1 MGVHS
6 EGVQTNGPGSAVGW
20 QALASEMCNSEN
32 ARVNQVAV
40 DSRPRVS
47 RAIVRFVK
55 TESAGGIVMMSAAAL
70 ALILANTPLREAYED
85 LWHTYAGL
93 VFGEWALKMS
103 LLHWVNDGLMA
114 VFFFVVGLE
123 IKREILYGEL
133 ASVRRATL
141 PVVAALGGAV
151 LPALL
156 FWAFNRG
163 GEYVHGWGVPMAT
176 DIAFAVAILA
186 MLGSRAP
193 LWIKTF
199 VTALAIADDLLAVLV
214 IAIFYSGDIN
224 LTALAWA
231 GGALALM
238 FVMNRS
244 GVQRPLV
251 YLVPILVVWYFVYQ
265 SGIHATVAGVAAAA
279 MIPAGR
285 RRDSE
290 TETMDLSQSLEMATS
305 SLEVAQSGWQD
316 WEIKDLREEALAE
329 IADEAQESAATLY
342 RMEHAIHPWVAFLV
356 LPIFAFANSGIA
368 IPFSSMASIV
378 SHPLPLGIIVGL
390 FVGKQVGITGATWL
404 AVRFGLG
411 ALPEGA
417 RWRTLWG
424 GSLLAGIG
432 FTMSIFI
439 ASLAFTDYEALGLAK
454 TGIVFGSLLAAVAGI
469 VVLRTSAPSAAD
481 TGVDVAW

>member
-1 MGVHS
+1 M
-6 EGVQTNGPGSAVGW
+6 
-20 QALASEMCNSEN
+20 
-32 ARVNQVAV
+32 R
-40 DSRPRVS
+40 
-47 RAIVRFVK
+47 

-70 ALILANTPLREAYED
+70 ALILANTPLRETYED

-93 VFGEWALKMS
+93 VFGEWALNMS
-103 LLHWVNDGLMA
+103 LLHWVNDALMA

-123 IKREILYGEL
+123 IKREILFGEL
-133 ASVRRATL
+133 ASVRQAAL
-141 PVVAALGGAV
+141 PVVAAIGGAV

-156 FWAFNRG
+156 FWALNRG

-199 VTALAIADDLLAVLV
+199 VTALAIADDLMAVLV
-214 IAIFYSGDIN
+214 IAIFYSGNID

-231 GGALALM
+231 GGALAIM

-244 GVQRPLV
+244 GVHRPLV
-251 YLVPILVVWYFVYQ
+251 YIVPILLVWYFVYQ
-265 SGIHATVAGVAAAA
+265 SGIHATIAGVAAAA

-285 RRDSE
+285 KRESE
-290 TETMDLSQSLEMATS
+290 AETVDLGQSLELALN
-305 SLEVAQSGWQD
+305 SLQVMQSEPLDEWEV
-316 WEIKDLREEALAE
+316 KDLREETLAE
-329 IADEAQESAATLY
+329 VAVEAQESGATLY

-368 IPFSSMASIV
+368 IPFSSMANIV

-390 FVGKQVGITGATWL
+390 FVGKQVGITGATWV

-439 ASLAFTDYEALGLAK
+439 ASLAFTDYESLGLAK
-454 TGIVFGSLLAAVAGI
+454 TGIVFGSLLAAAAGI
-469 VVLRTSAPSAAD
+469 VVLRTGAPSAED
-481 TGVDVAW
+481 TGVDVA

>member
-1 MGVHS
+1 MR
-6 EGVQTNGPGSAVGW
+6 NP
-20 QALASEMCNSEN
+20 EN

-47 RAIVRFVK
+47 RAIIRFVK
-55 TESAGGIVMMSAAAL
+55 LEAAGGIVMMSAAAL
-70 ALILANTPLREAYED
+70 ALVLANTPLLEAYED
-85 LWHTYAGL
+85 LWHTYAGV

-114 VFFFVVGLE
+114 VFFFLVGLE
-123 IKREILYGEL
+123 IKREILFGEL
-133 ASVRRATL
+133 ASVRRAAL
-141 PVVAALGGAV
+141 PVVAAIGGAV

-156 FWAFNRG
+156 FWVFNRG

-214 IAIFYSGDIN
+214 IAIFYSSNID

-231 GGALALM
+231 GVGLALM
-238 FVMNRS
+238 FAMNRS

-251 YLVPILVVWYFVYQ
+251 YVVPILFVWYCVYQ
-265 SGIHATVAGVAAAA
+265 SGIHATIAGVAAAT

-285 RRDSE
+285 KRDSE
-290 TETMDLSQSLEMATS
+290 TETSDLNESLEMATS
-305 SLEVAQSGWQD
+305 SLQEAQSGSQD

-356 LPIFAFANSGIA
+356 LPVFAFANSGIA
-368 IPFSSMASIV
+368 IPFSSLTSVV

-390 FVGKQVGITGATWL
+390 FIGKQVGITGATWL
-404 AVRFGLG
+404 AVRLGLG
-411 ALPEGA
+411 SLPEGA

-454 TGIVFGSLLAAVAGI
+454 LGIVFGSLLAAVAGI
-469 VVLRTSAPSAAD
+469 VVLRTSPPSPAD
-481 TGVDVAW
+481 TGVDVS

>member
-1 MGVHS
+1 
-6 EGVQTNGPGSAVGW
+6 
-20 QALASEMCNSEN
+20 L
-32 ARVNQVAV
+32 NQVAAE
-40 DSRPRVS
+40 SRPRVS
-47 RAIVRFVK
+47 RSIVRFLK
-55 TESAGGIVMMSAAAL
+55 LESAGGIVMMTAAAL
-70 ALILANTPLREAYED
+70 ALIVANTPLHEAYED

-93 VFGEWALKMS
+93 VFGEWALEMS

-123 IKREILYGEL
+123 IKREILFGEL
-133 ASVRRATL
+133 ASVRRAAL
-141 PVVAALGGAV
+141 PVVAALGGAI

-156 FWAFNRG
+156 YWVFNRG

-193 LWIKTF
+193 LWIKAF
-199 VTALAIADDLLAVLV
+199 VTALAIADDLMAVLV
-214 IAIFYSGDIN
+214 IAIFYSANIDP
-224 LTALAWA
+224 TALAWA
-231 GGALALM
+231 GMALAIML
-238 FVMNRS
+238 VMNRS
-244 GVQRPLV
+244 GVQRPILYV
-251 YLVPILVVWYFVYQ
+251 VPILLVWYFVYQ
-265 SGIHATVAGVAAAA
+265 SGVHATIAGVAAAA

-285 RRDSE
+285 KRDSDAQ
-290 TETMDLSQSLEMATS
+290 TVDLSQSLEMATT
-305 SLEVAQSGWQD
+305 SLQVIQSGSEPD
-316 WEIKDLREEALAE
+316 WTVKDLREEALAE

-342 RMEHAIHPWVAFLV
+342 RMENAIHPWVAFLV

-368 IPFSSMASIV
+368 IPQSSVASIV

-390 FVGKQVGITGATWL
+390 FIGKQLGITGATWL

-439 ASLAFTDYEALGLAK
+439 ASLAFTDYETLGLAK
-454 TGIVFGSLLAAVAGI
+454 TGIVIGSLLSAVAGI

-481 TGVDVAW
+481 TGVDVA

>member
-1 MGVHS
+1 M
-6 EGVQTNGPGSAVGW
+6 
-20 QALASEMCNSEN
+20 
-32 ARVNQVAV
+32 NQVAV
-40 DSRPRVS
+40 QPRPRVS

-70 ALILANTPLREAYED
+70 ALIVANTPLLTAYED

-93 VFGEWALKMS
+93 VFGGWTLNMS

-123 IKREILYGEL
+123 IKREILVGEL
-133 ASVRRATL
+133 ASVRRAAL
-141 PVVAALGGAV
+141 PVVAAIGGAV
-151 LPALL
+151 VPALL
-156 FWAFNRG
+156 YWAFNRG
-163 GEYVHGWGVPMAT
+163 GEYVQGWGVPMAT

-193 LWIKTF
+193 LWIKAF
-199 VTALAIADDLLAVLV
+199 ITALAIADDLMAVLV
-214 IAIFYSGDIN
+214 IAIFYSGNID

-231 GGALALM
+231 GGALAIM
-238 FVMNRS
+238 FVMNRA

-251 YLVPILVVWYFVYQ
+251 YVVPILIVWYFVYQ
-265 SGIHATVAGVAAAA
+265 SGIHATIAGVAAAA

-285 RRDSE
+285 RRDPE
-290 TETMDLSQSLEMATS
+290 AEAVDLSQSLELALSALDAM
-305 SLEVAQSGWQD
+305 QSGPQDD
-316 WEIKDLREEALAE
+316 WEVKDLREEALAE
-329 IADEAQESAATLY
+329 VAEEAQESAATLY

-356 LPIFAFANSGIA
+356 LPIFAFANSGIS
-368 IPFSSMASIV
+368 IPASGLAEIIT
-378 SHPLPLGIIVGL
+378 HPLPLGIIVGL

-417 RWRTLWG
+417 RWSTLWG

-439 ASLAFTDYEALGLAK
+439 ASLAFTDYASLGLAK
-454 TGIVFGSLLAAVAGI
+454 TGIVVGSLLAALAGI
-469 VVLRTSAPSAAD
+469 VVLRTSAPDDSKTSANA
-481 TGVDVAW
+481 G

>member
-1 MGVHS
+1 
-6 EGVQTNGPGSAVGW
+6 
-20 QALASEMCNSEN
+20 
-32 ARVNQVAV
+32 VNQVAV
-40 DSRPRVS
+40 QPRPRVS

-70 ALILANTPLREAYED
+70 ALIVANTPLLTAYED

-93 VFGEWALKMS
+93 VFGGWTLNMS

-123 IKREILYGEL
+123 IKREILVGEL
-133 ASVRRATL
+133 ASVRRAAL
-141 PVVAALGGAV
+141 PVVAAIGGAV
-151 LPALL
+151 VPALL
-156 FWAFNRG
+156 YWAFNRG
-163 GEYVHGWGVPMAT
+163 GEYVQGWGVPMAT

-193 LWIKTF
+193 LWIKAF
-199 VTALAIADDLLAVLV
+199 ITALAIADDLMAVLV
-214 IAIFYSGDIN
+214 IAIFYSGNID

-231 GGALALM
+231 GGALAIM
-238 FVMNRS
+238 FVMNRA

-251 YLVPILVVWYFVYQ
+251 YVVPILIVWYFVYQ
-265 SGIHATVAGVAAAA
+265 SGIHATIAGVAAAA

-285 RRDSE
+285 RRDPE
-290 TETMDLSQSLEMATS
+290 AEAVDLSQSLELALSALDAM
-305 SLEVAQSGWQD
+305 QSGPQAQDD
-316 WEIKDLREEALAE
+316 WEVKDLREEALAE
-329 IADEAQESAATLY
+329 VAEEAQESAATLY

-356 LPIFAFANSGIA
+356 LPIFAFANSGIS
-368 IPFSSMASIV
+368 IPASGLAEIFT
-378 SHPLPLGIIVGL
+378 HPLPLGIIVGL

-417 RWRTLWG
+417 RWSTLWG

-439 ASLAFTDYEALGLAK
+439 ASLAFTDYASLGLAK
-454 TGIVFGSLLAAVAGI
+454 TGIVVGSLLAALAGI
-469 VVLRTSAPSAAD
+469 VVLRTSAPDDSKTSANA
-481 TGVDVAW
+481 G

>member
-1 MGVHS
+1 M
-6 EGVQTNGPGSAVGW
+6 
-20 QALASEMCNSEN
+20 
-32 ARVNQVAV
+32 NQVAAK
-40 DSRPRVS
+40 SAPLVS
-47 RAIVRFVK
+47 RSIQRFMR

-70 ALILANTPLREAYED
+70 ALILANTPLRETYED

-93 VFGEWALKMS
+93 VFGEWALNMS
-103 LLHWVNDGLMA
+103 LLHWVNDALMA

-123 IKREILYGEL
+123 IKREILFGEL
-133 ASVRRATL
+133 ASVRQAAL
-141 PVVAALGGAV
+141 PVVAAIGGAV

-156 FWAFNRG
+156 FWALNRG

-199 VTALAIADDLLAVLV
+199 VTALAIADDLMAVLV
-214 IAIFYSGDIN
+214 IAIFYSGNID

-231 GGALALM
+231 GGALAIM

-244 GVQRPLV
+244 GVHRPLV
-251 YLVPILVVWYFVYQ
+251 YIVPILLVWYFVYQ
-265 SGIHATVAGVAAAA
+265 SGIHATIAGVAAAA

-285 RRDSE
+285 KRESE
-290 TETMDLSQSLEMATS
+290 AETVDLGQSLELALN
-305 SLEVAQSGWQD
+305 SLQVMQSEPLDEWEV
-316 WEIKDLREEALAE
+316 KDLREETLAE
-329 IADEAQESAATLY
+329 VAVEAQESGATLY

-368 IPFSSMASIV
+368 IPFSSMANIV

-390 FVGKQVGITGATWL
+390 FVGKQVGITGATWV

-411 ALPEGA
+411 ALPDGA

-439 ASLAFTDYEALGLAK
+439 ASLAFTDYESLGLAK
-454 TGIVFGSLLAAVAGI
+454 TGIVFGSLLAAAAGI
-469 VVLRTSAPSAAD
+469 VVLRTGAPSAED
-481 TGVDVAW
+481 TGVDVA

>member
-1 MGVHS
+1 M
-6 EGVQTNGPGSAVGW
+6 
-20 QALASEMCNSEN
+20 ALPCARRALSKRKIETEN
-32 ARVNQVAV
+32 ALVNQVAV
-40 DSRPRVS
+40 QPRPRVS

-70 ALILANTPLREAYED
+70 ALIVANTPLLTAYED

-93 VFGEWALKMS
+93 VFGGWTLNMS

-123 IKREILYGEL
+123 IKREILVGEL
-133 ASVRRATL
+133 ASVRRAAL
-141 PVVAALGGAV
+141 PVVAAIGGAV
-151 LPALL
+151 VPALL
-156 FWAFNRG
+156 YWAFNRG
-163 GEYVHGWGVPMAT
+163 GEYVQGWGVPMAT

-193 LWIKTF
+193 LWIKAF
-199 VTALAIADDLLAVLV
+199 ITALAIADDLMAVLV
-214 IAIFYSGDIN
+214 IAIFYSGNID

-231 GGALALM
+231 GGALAIM
-238 FVMNRS
+238 FVMNRA

-251 YLVPILVVWYFVYQ
+251 YVVPILIVWYFVYQ
-265 SGIHATVAGVAAAA
+265 SGIHATIAGVAAAA

-285 RRDSE
+285 RRDPE
-290 TETMDLSQSLEMATS
+290 AEAVDLSQSLELALSALDAM
-305 SLEVAQSGWQD
+305 QSGPQAQDD
-316 WEIKDLREEALAE
+316 WEVKDLREEALAE
-329 IADEAQESAATLY
+329 VAEEAQESAATLY

-356 LPIFAFANSGIA
+356 LPIFAFANSGIS
-368 IPFSSMASIV
+368 IPASGLAEIFT
-378 SHPLPLGIIVGL
+378 HPLPLGIIVGL

-417 RWRTLWG
+417 RWSTLWG

-439 ASLAFTDYEALGLAK
+439 ASLAFTDYASLGLAK
-454 TGIVFGSLLAAVAGI
+454 TGIVVGSLLAALAGI
-469 VVLRTSAPSAAD
+469 VVLRTSAPDDSKTSANA
-481 TGVDVAW
+481 G

>member
-1 MGVHS
+1 MGVRPG
-6 EGVQTNGPGSAVGW
+6 GVQTISRSSPAGRHGLINGKG
-20 QALASEMCNSEN
+20 ETEN
-32 ARVNQVAV
+32 ERVNQVTAE
-40 DSRPRVS
+40 SRPRVS

-70 ALILANTPLREAYED
+70 ALILANTPLLTAYED

-93 VFGEWALKMS
+93 VFGGWTLNMS

-123 IKREILYGEL
+123 IKREILFGEL
-133 ASVRRATL
+133 ASVRRAAL
-141 PVVAALGGAV
+141 PVVAAIGGAV

-156 FWAFNRG
+156 YWAFNRG
-163 GEYVHGWGVPMAT
+163 GDYVQGWAVPMAT

-186 MLGSRAP
+186 LLGSRAP

-199 VTALAIADDLLAVLV
+199 ITALAIADDLMAVLV
-214 IAIFYSGDIN
+214 IAIFYSGNID

-231 GGALALM
+231 GSALAIM
-238 FVMNRS
+238 FVLNRS
-244 GVQRPLV
+244 GIQRPLIYV
-251 YLVPILVVWYFVYQ
+251 VPILIVWYFVYQ
-265 SGIHATVAGVAAAA
+265 SGIHATIAGVAAAA

-285 RRDSE
+285 KRDPEAE
-290 TETMDLSQSLEMATS
+290 TIDLSLSLELATS
-305 SLEVAQSGWQD
+305 SLQGMQSGPQDD
-316 WEIKDLREEALAE
+316 WEVKDLREDALAD
-329 IADEAQESAATLY
+329 IAEEAQESAATLY

-356 LPIFAFANSGIA
+356 LPVFAFANAGIP
-368 IPFSSMASIV
+368 IPASSLANVV

-404 AVRFGLG
+404 AVRLGLG

-439 ASLAFTDYEALGLAK
+439 ASLAFLDGDTLDLAK
-454 TGIVFGSLLAAVAGI
+454 IGIIVGSLLAAVAGI
-469 VVLRTSAPSAAD
+469 VVLRTTAPSTDD
-481 TGVDVAW
+481 TGVDVA